1 MKPTFTPFPDF
12 VFRTPL
18 FPLDAPAE
26 DTTLSP
32 EFREALYLA
41 SPELYEGC
49 VSKDRKK
56 QTKFERSVLKY
67 RHRAMTRCTPFGLFA
82 GCSTGKIANSTLIE
96 LPATTDN
103 KRRTRLD
110 MQYLC
115 ALIQEIERDPN
126 VREQLVYYPN
136 DSLYEIGGKYRY
148 VEYHYKKSQRQHT
161 VASLEIDEALAT
173 LLNTAADG
181 ATIEQLV
188 QALVDDEITTEQ
200 AHEYVIETIAS
211 QVLKSELDPC
221 VVGEDVLDTLIDKL
235 SRLQNVPLLQPLRQI
250 QELLNRIDAQPIGTT
265 LPLYDEILSIV
276 KNIGVGYEPKYLF
289 QTDMFKPV
297 HRAQVDEK
305 TVSRIV
311 RLIDFLAK
319 ITPPNEHPTL
329 QNFIQAFQSR
339 YEEAEVPLA
348 VALDGELGLGYPVSS
363 GSGDVNPLINDL
375 VFPGRYSN
383 TVTVTQTPADR
394 ILFEKYIENAR
405 KEGHVV
411 LLEDKDFEKL
421 DYKHQF
427 PDTIAVMCSLLDN
440 DLINIKS
447 VGGVCA
453 ANLLG
458 RFCHID
464 ESIMALVKEIA
475 DFEQRQT
482 PDVIFAEISHLP
494 ESRIGN
500 IASRPVFREY
510 TLHYLSNYE
519 HDGTDIPI
527 SDLMLSIRQGR
538 LFLRSKKYDKE
549 VVPRLTC
556 AHNYSM
562 SPIPIYRFLCD
573 LQHQRITGG
582 LSCGWS
588 GLLATYDYLPRI
600 QYKNIIL
607 SRELW
612 RIKQEE
618 VEGMDKLSDSELSVR
633 FRELL
638 QKRQM
643 PTEVVIPDSDNE
655 LYLNLEDTQCQRL
668 LLEEIA
674 KRKQIVLEEFLFR
687 NDSGIVRRGKDRFTN
702 EVIFAFHKNE
712 QHDTEKVHTR

>member
-1 MKPTFTPFPDF
+1 MKPTFIPFPDF

-82 GCSTGKIANSTLIE
+82 GCSTGKIADSTSIE

-115 ALIQEIERDPN
+115 ALIQEIERDPD

-148 VEYHYKKSQRQHT
+148 IEYHYKKSQRQHT
-161 VASLEIDEALAT
+161 VVSLEIDEALAT
-173 LLNTAADG
+173 LLNVAIDG

-221 VVGEDVLDTLIDKL
+221 VVGEDVLDTLIGKL
-235 SRLQNVPLLQPLRQI
+235 SRLQNVPILQPLRQI
-250 QELLNRIDAQPIGTT
+250 QELLNRIDAQPVGTT

-289 QTDMFKPV
+289 QTDMFKPAR
-297 HRAQVDEK
+297 RAQVDEK
-305 TVSRIV
+305 TVSRIA

-500 IASRPVFREY
+500 IASRPVFREH

>member
-453 ANLLG
+453 ANLLE

-500 IASRPVFREY
+500 IASRPVFREH

>member
-500 IASRPVFREY
+500 IASRPVFREH

-643 PTEVVIPDSDNE
+643 PTEVGIPDSDNE

>member
-82 GCSTGKIANSTLIE
+82 GCSTGKIADSTSIE

-148 VEYHYKKSQRQHT
+148 VEYRYKKSQRQHT

-235 SRLQNVPLLQPLRQI
+235 SRLQNVPILQPLRQI
-250 QELLNRIDAQPIGTT
+250 QELLNRID
-265 LPLYDEILSIV
+265 
-276 KNIGVGYEPKYLF
+276 
-289 QTDMFKPV
+289 
-297 HRAQVDEK
+297 AQVDEK

-383 TVTVTQTPADR
+383 AVTVTQTPADR

-405 KEGHVV
+405 KGGHVV

-447 VGGVCA
+447 IGGVCA

-500 IASRPVFREY
+500 IASRPVFREH
-510 TLHYLSNYE
+510 TLHYLSNCE

-588 GLLATYDYLPRI
+588 GLLAAYDYLPRI
-600 QYKNIIL
+600 QYKDIIL

-633 FRELL
+633 FREFL

>member
-1 MKPTFTPFPDF
+1 MKPTFIPFPDF

-458 RFCHID
+458 RFCHI
-464 ESIMALVKEIA
+464 EEIA

-500 IASRPVFREY
+500 IASRPVFREH

>member
-500 IASRPVFREY
+500 IASRPVFREH

-643 PTEVVIPDSDNE
+643 PREVVIPDSDNE

>member
-500 IASRPVFREY
+500 IASRPVFREH

-618 VEGMDKLSDSELSVR
+618 VEGMDKLSDSELSIR

>member
-41 SPELYEGC
+41 SPEPYEGC

-500 IASRPVFREY
+500 IASRPVFREH

>member
-250 QELLNRIDAQPIGTT
+250 QELLNRIDAQLIGTT

-500 IASRPVFREY
+500 IASRPVFREH

>member
-1 MKPTFTPFPDF
+1 M
-12 VFRTPL
+12 
-18 FPLDAPAE
+18 
-26 DTTLSP
+26 
-32 EFREALYLA
+32 
-41 SPELYEGC
+41 
-49 VSKDRKK
+49 
-56 QTKFERSVLKY
+56 
-67 RHRAMTRCTPFGLFA
+67 
-82 GCSTGKIANSTLIE
+82 
-96 LPATTDN
+96 
-103 KRRTRLD
+103 
-110 MQYLC
+110 
-115 ALIQEIERDPN
+115 
-126 VREQLVYYPN
+126 
-136 DSLYEIGGKYRY
+136 
-148 VEYHYKKSQRQHT
+148 
-161 VASLEIDEALAT
+161 
-173 LLNTAADG
+173 
-181 ATIEQLV
+181 
-188 QALVDDEITTEQ
+188 
-200 AHEYVIETIAS
+200 
-211 QVLKSELDPC
+211 
-221 VVGEDVLDTLIDKL
+221 
-235 SRLQNVPLLQPLRQI
+235 
-250 QELLNRIDAQPIGTT
+250 NRIDAQPVGTT
-265 LPLYDEILSIV
+265 LPLYDEILSTV

-500 IASRPVFREY
+500 IASRPVFRKH

-573 LQHQRITGG
+573 LQHQRITSG

-588 GLLATYDYLPRI
+588 GLLAAYDYLPRI
-600 QYKNIIL
+600 QYKDIIL

>member
-235 SRLQNVPLLQPLRQI
+235 SRLQNVPILQPLRQI

-500 IASRPVFREY
+500 IASRPVFREH

>member
-82 GCSTGKIANSTLIE
+82 GCSTGKIADSTSIE

-148 VEYHYKKSQRQHT
+148 VEYRYKKSQRQHT

-235 SRLQNVPLLQPLRQI
+235 SRLQNVPILQPLRQI
-250 QELLNRIDAQPIGTT
+250 QELLNRIDAQPVGTT

-276 KNIGVGYEPKYLF
+276 KNIGVGYELKYLF

-383 TVTVTQTPADR
+383 AVTVTQTPADR

-405 KEGHVV
+405 KGGHVV

-447 VGGVCA
+447 IGGVCA

-500 IASRPVFREY
+500 IASRPVFREH
-510 TLHYLSNYE
+510 TLHYLSNCE

-588 GLLATYDYLPRI
+588 GLLAAYDYLPRI
-600 QYKNIIL
+600 QYKDIIL

-633 FRELL
+633 FREFL

>member
-235 SRLQNVPLLQPLRQI
+235 SHLQNVPLLQPLRQI

-500 IASRPVFREY
+500 IASRPVFREH

>member
-1 MKPTFTPFPDF
+1 MKPTFIPFPDF

-82 GCSTGKIANSTLIE
+82 GCSTGKIADKTSIE
-96 LPATTDN
+96 LPAMAANT
-103 KRRTRLD
+103 RRTRLD

-115 ALIQEIERDPN
+115 ALIQEIERDPD

-148 VEYHYKKSQRQHT
+148 IEYHYKKSQRQHT

-173 LLNTAADG
+173 LLNVATDG

-221 VVGEDVLDTLIDKL
+221 VVGEDVLDTLIGKL
-235 SRLQNVPLLQPLRQI
+235 SRLQNVPILQPLRQI
-250 QELLNRIDAQPIGTT
+250 QVLLNRIDAQPVGTT
-265 LPLYDEILSIV
+265 LPLYDEILSII

-289 QTDMFKPV
+289 QTDMFKPAR
-297 HRAQVDEK
+297 RAQVDEK
-305 TVSRIV
+305 TVSRIA

-375 VFPGRYSN
+375 IFPGRYSN
-383 TVTVTQTPADR
+383 AVTVTQTPADR

-405 KEGHVV
+405 KGGHVV

-421 DYKHQF
+421 DFRHQF

-447 VGGVCA
+447 IGGVCA

-500 IASRPVFREY
+500 IASRPVFREH
-510 TLHYLSNYE
+510 TLHYLSNCE
-519 HDGTDIPI
+519 HDGTDISI
-527 SDLMLSIRQGR
+527 SDLLLSIRQGR

-588 GLLATYDYLPRI
+588 GLLAAYDYLPRI
-600 QYKNIIL
+600 QYKDIIL

-618 VEGMDKLSDSELSVR
+618 VEGMDKLSDSELTVR
-633 FRELL
+633 FREFL
-638 QKRQM
+638 QERQI
-643 PTEVVIPDSDNE
+643 PTKVIIPDSDNE
-655 LYLNLEDTQCQRL
+655 LYLDLEDTQCQRL

-687 NDSGIVRRGKDRFTN
+687 NDSGIVHRGKDRFTN

>member
-305 TVSRIV
+305 TVSRII

-500 IASRPVFREY
+500 IASRPVFREH